1 MLFTQRQVSS
11 PEAGNTDPKSPNN
24 VGLSHTTLL
33 DGLFAKQHLQTS
45 DLPKLGHCQ
54 IYLRCAEAGVP
65 VRLMSSSESDIK
77 DVVRASS
84 NVVWAARE
92 QMVRG
97 LKRKVVVVLD
107 SDEDSKVNYAEEQQR
122 LMSRCTSQ
130 LVLVCLPG
138 DDSD

>member
-1 MLFTQRQVSS
+1 MSS
-11 PEAGNTDPKSPNN
+11 ASDSVQQSTDESTTSARDA
-24 VGLSHTTLL
+24 LS
-33 DGLFAKQHLQTS
+33 LQYKDVFILS
-45 DLPKLGHCQ
+45 RVDLQEDAPILKALS
-54 IYLRCAEAGVP
+54 EAGVP

-77 DVVRASS
+77 DIVRDSS
-84 NVVWAARE
+84 DVVWAARE

>member
-1 MLFTQRQVSS
+1 MSS
-11 PEAGNTDPKSPNN
+11 ASDSVQLRTDESTTSARDA
-24 VGLSHTTLL
+24 LS
-33 DGLFAKQHLQTS
+33 LQYKDVFILS
-45 DLPKLGHCQ
+45 RVDLQEDAPILKALS
-54 IYLRCAEAGVP
+54 EAGVP

-84 NVVWAARE
+84 DVVWAARE